1 MNRAPNPSE
10 TRKGSLRSVF
20 SRLWHAFDGLAGDT
34 LWSGAHDLLH
44 LATALTSFQ
53 LLQRVLAPEEYGA
66 YIGLYGLVGAFGAI
80 SMSGVGL
87 ALLQRIMGA
96 RDDPDGSVRSF
107 LSLSILVGTVAVL
120 LVAVVGVATLRLT
133 LTEIGLIALAE
144 LLAVAIVW
152 IGAVSV
158 QASSGYPASAR
169 VRMGIIGV
177 RLTTLV
183 TLQLTGNLTI
193 ANLGGGFLLGFAV
206 YAAYLMVVH
215 LPRHGYRVSL
225 GWPSSLSVRSS
236 ALFSIPMG
244 ASKMQTDGD
253 KWLLNVFRWEADAG
267 LYGAAYRVV
276 QLGTLPLL
284 ALDSAAF
291 QRFLPQGTGERGLHW
306 RRAVRLARLMVVASV
321 ALAGLLYLALPLLD
335 FLFTEEYKEA
345 VDIVPW
351 LLLLIPFIAVSS
363 TPLNG
368 LLGLGHA
375 DKRMYVYLSSALVS
389 VVIYLVLIPTY
400 SWEGAVIGTFISEVY
415 LVATGWVVLR
425 HYQRKA
431 DEAIDDNDDDPAMMP
446 A

>member
-1 MNRAPNPSE
+1 MPPGAP
-10 TRKGSLRSVF
+10 RSLF
-20 SRLWHAFDGLAGDT
+20 SRAWHAFDGLAGDT
-34 LWSGAHDLLH
+34 LWSGAHDFLNLV
-44 LATALTSFQ
+44 TAFTSFQ
-53 LLQRVLAPEEYGA
+53 LLQRALELEQYGA

-96 RDDPDGSVRSF
+96 RDDPDSSLRSF
-107 LSLSILVGTVAVL
+107 LSLSIFVGLVSVV
-120 LVAVVGVATLRLT
+120 VVSVVGVASLRLSF
-133 LTEIGLIALAE
+133 TEIALIALAE

-152 IGAVSV
+152 MGAISV

-169 VRMGIIGV
+169 VRMGIIAI
-177 RLTTLV
+177 RLV
-183 TLQLTGNLTI
+183 TLLVLQFSGNLTI
-193 ANLGGGFLLGFAV
+193 ANLGAGFLIGFTL
-206 YAAYLMVVH
+206 YAAYLVVFH
-215 LPRHGYRVSL
+215 LPRHGYHVSL
-225 GWPSSLSVRSS
+225 GRPSTLSMKSS
-236 ALFSIPMG
+236 GLFSIPMG

-253 KWLLNVFRWEADAG
+253 KWLLNVFRFDAEAG

-291 QRFLPQGTGERGLHW
+291 QRFLPQGTGEPGLHW
-306 RRAVRLARLMVVASV
+306 RRAVRLATIMTVASV
-321 ALAGLLYLALPLLD
+321 TLAGLLYAALPLLD
-335 FLFTEEYKEA
+335 FLFTEDYKEA

-351 LLLLIPFIAVSS
+351 LLMLIPLIAVSS

-375 DKRMYVYLSSALVS
+375 DKRMYVYLSSAMVS
-389 VVIYLVLIPTY
+389 IVIYLALIPRY
-400 SWEGAVIGTFISEVY
+400 SWKGALVGTFVSEIY
-415 LVATGWVVLR
+415 LVATGWIVLW

-431 DEAIDDNDDDPAMMP
+431 DETAEAGETDPAMTP